1 MAACIPLCKML
12 IEKDN
17 EKGRKRAAKAA
28 GLSFVLD
35 RAGFQKF
42 LKISDNTSLE
52 NKMAKLTKE
61 NNANAIMIH
70 RLQEML
76 KETDVLTGAVSF
88 RTLTAMAQE
97 LMDSETYIET
107 LKTEN
112 KKLRELNRAGL

>member
-1 MAACIPLCKML
+1 ML

-52 NKMAKLTKE
+52 NKVAKLTKE

-76 KETDVLTGAVSF
+76 KEKENGEVQC
-88 RTLTAMAQE
+88 RTLLAMAQE
-97 LMDSETYIET
+97 LMDSETYIEM